1 LTLTEFI
8 LTIAA
13 IVIVAIVL
21 AILKS
26 RKGGNGKLVLTFT
39 FEQIKIKGD
48 ITLVSLR
55 STQYAVSG
63 ELEAVDRLGNPA
75 PVEPG
80 SVNFSSSDEAVFR
93 VEPQD
98 NEKQIKVVAVGPGVA
113 ELRYS
118 ADADLGD
125 GVVTIEGFTGVEVLP
140 AQAIG
145 FSGLSFGEPQ
155 EQ

>member
-1 LTLTEFI
+1 MTEFI
-8 LTIAA
+8 I
-13 IVIVAIVL
+13 
-21 AILKS
+21 AILIIIAVAVLMAWFRLKPS
-26 RKGGNGKLVLTFT
+26 GGGLLMTFT
-39 FEQIKIKGD
+39 FNNINVKGE
-48 ITLVSLR
+48 ITLLSLR

-75 PVEPG
+75 PVEAG
-80 SVNFSSSDEAVFR
+80 SVNFSSSDEGVFR
-93 VEPQD
+93 IERLD
-98 NEKQIKVVAVGPGVA
+98 NEKQVKVVAVGAGVA
-113 ELRYS
+113 QLNYS

-140 AQAIG
+140 AQAVG

>member
-1 LTLTEFI
+1 MTEFI
-8 LTIAA
+8 IA
-13 IVIVAIVL
+13 ILIIVAVAVL
-21 AILKS
+21 MAWFRLLPS
-26 RKGGNGKLVLTFT
+26 GGRLLMTFT
-39 FEQIKIKGD
+39 VNNINIKGE

-75 PVEPG
+75 PVEAG
-80 SVNFSSSDEAVFR
+80 SVNFSSSDEGVFR
-93 VEPQD
+93 IERLD
-98 NEKQIKVVAVGPGVA
+98 NEKQVKVVAVGAGVA
-113 ELRYS
+113 QLNYS

-140 AQAIG
+140 AQAVG

>member
-1 LTLTEFI
+1 LTEFI
-8 LTIAA
+8 I
-13 IVIVAIVL
+13 
-21 AILKS
+21 AILIIIAVAVLMAWFRLLPS
-26 RKGGNGKLVLTFT
+26 GGRLLMTFT
-39 FEQIKIKGD
+39 VNNINIKGE

-75 PVEPG
+75 PVEAG
-80 SVNFSSSDEAVFR
+80 SVNFSSSDEGVFR
-93 VEPQD
+93 IERLD
-98 NEKQIKVVAVGPGVA
+98 NEKQVKVVAVGAGVA
-113 ELRYS
+113 QLNYS

-140 AQAIG
+140 AQAVG

>member
-1 LTLTEFI
+1 MTLTEFI
-8 LTIAA
+8 LTIAV
-13 IVIVAIVL
+13 IIIVAIVL
-21 AILKS
+21 EILKS

-39 FEQIKIKGD
+39 IDNIKIKGD

-75 PVEPG
+75 PVEAG
-80 SVNFSSSDEAVFR
+80 SVNFSSSDEGVFR
-93 VEPQD
+93 IERLD
-98 NEKQIKVVAVGPGVA
+98 NEKQVKVVATGAGVA
-113 ELRYS
+113 QLNYS

-140 AQAIG
+140 AQAVG

>member
-1 LTLTEFI
+1 MAWFR
-8 LTIAA
+8 
-13 IVIVAIVL
+13 
-21 AILKS
+21 LKPS
-26 RKGGNGKLVLTFT
+26 DGKLLMTFT
-39 FEQIKIKGD
+39 VNNINIKGE

-75 PVEPG
+75 PVEAG
-80 SVNFSSSDEAVFR
+80 SVNFSSSDEGVFR
-93 VEPQD
+93 IERLD
-98 NEKQIKVVAVGPGVA
+98 NEKQVKVVAVGAGVA
-113 ELRYS
+113 QLNYS

-140 AQAIG
+140 AQAVG

>member
-1 LTLTEFI
+1 MAWFR
-8 LTIAA
+8 
-13 IVIVAIVL
+13 
-21 AILKS
+21 LKPS
-26 RKGGNGKLVLTFT
+26 GGGLLMTFT
-39 FEQIKIKGD
+39 VNNINIKGE

-75 PVEPG
+75 PVEAG
-80 SVNFSSSDEAVFR
+80 SVNFSSSDEGVFR
-93 VEPQD
+93 IERLD
-98 NEKQIKVVAVGPGVA
+98 NEKQVKVVAVGAGVA
-113 ELRYS
+113 QLNYS

-140 AQAIG
+140 AQAVG